1 MKRTKANL
9 KGFMSRTLSK
19 NEFPG
24 KWPFKSDVITLRC
37 KNGLQCIVSIE
48 GKDYALNGSAATW
61 QNLKTPH
68 EAKKAV
74 IGASLEPFIKLAKEI
89 I

>member
-1 MKRTKANL
+1 MKKTKANL
-9 KGFMSRTLSK
+9 KGFLSRSISQY
-19 NEFPG
+19 EFIG
-24 KWPFKSDVITLRC
+24 DWPFKEDYVTIRC
-37 KNGLQCIVSIE
+37 KNGLQCIVSIS
-48 GKDYALNGSAATW
+48 GRDYALNGSAATW

-74 IGASLEPFIKLAKEI
+74 IGKSLEPFIKLAKEI